1 MSDTHLYVMSEA
13 VSNMPNRVADLEST
27 VAQLKATVDGL
38 REEVVDANERIRAL
52 EQELE
57 AGEDTPSA
65 TPRETATEVK
75 DNGESER
82 SPASVDDIIV
92 A

>member
-57 AGEDTPSA
+57 AGEDTPA